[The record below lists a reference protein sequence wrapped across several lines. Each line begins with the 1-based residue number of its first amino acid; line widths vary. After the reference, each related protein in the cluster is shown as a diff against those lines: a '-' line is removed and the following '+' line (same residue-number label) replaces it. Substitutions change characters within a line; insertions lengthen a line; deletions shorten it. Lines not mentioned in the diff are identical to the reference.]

1 MICFVF
7 FLFLYICF
15 LLPSVYRFIR
25 SGRLLRLR
33 LNIKSKISN
42 ELQQSGNTTDF
53 NVPVASGMSDIFS
66 MHSEHLTDGGVSV
79 FDQNMAD
86 LNDYNEG
93 NDRNGARS
101 NDSWNFNQLYAG
113 LPLKDEPSSELYDDN
128 RFDPL
133 RPFSDI
139 DAEVAALSTAST
151 SNDFG
156 SPHRNNHLYGMLRH
170 TESPNL
176 NLSQVIEWSDYFS
189 NSTKTEKDN
198 ETTTE
203 TSPNEQNTTE
213 NFKNVR
219 VKLESEGDDDD
230 RASSDDCKNSTS
242 GFSSNVELTEE
253 VKFSIILFVLFC
265 FACFGFFVLIST
277 TFVQISIQRLESVQ
291 SVLKQTTT
299 MTAINAFALI

>member
-1 MICFVF
+1 
-7 FLFLYICF
+7 
-15 LLPSVYRFIR
+15 
-25 SGRLLRLR
+25 
-33 LNIKSKISN
+33 
-42 ELQQSGNTTDF
+42 
-53 NVPVASGMSDIFS
+53 

-93 NDRNGARS
+93 TDRNGARS

-113 LPLKDEPSSELYDDN
+113 LPLKDEPPSELYDDN

-139 DAEVAALSTAST
+139 DAEVAALSSAST

-189 NSTKTEKDN
+189 NATKTEKDN

-253 VKFSIILFVLFC
+253 VKIFDHFVCFVLFC
-265 FACFGFFVLIST
+265 FACFGFFVLISSP
-277 TFVQISIQRLESVQ
+277 FVQISIQCLESVQ
-291 SVLKQTTT
+291 SVLKQTTM